1 MPVSKAVALGQ
12 WLQRQITSG
21 AWPVNSRI
29 PTESE
34 IAAQHG
40 VGRST
45 VREATHSVT
54 MLGMLEALPG
64 CGTFVR
70 SASPVNSVLA
80 GYLGRHTAEGVR
92 ALRTALEA
100 EAAALAALRRTDAQ
114 VAAIEQAAASG
125 LGGCRRL
132 SAFHRL
138 VFEAA
143 GEALLSD
150 LYDGLFTVPAQPSAV
165 AGRRPATDSTAEH
178 ELIAAA
184 IRAGDAD
191 AARTAAARHA
201 GHELAPEK
209 RVAATGGRPLGRR
222 LEPSG

>member
-1 MPVSKAVALGQ
+1 MAVSKAVALGQ

-29 PTESE
+29 PTEGE

-45 VREATHSVT
+45 VREATRSVT

-70 SASPVNSVLA
+70 SATPVNSVLA
-80 GYLGRHTAEGVR
+80 GYLGGHSAEGVR

-100 EAAALAALRRTDAQ
+100 EAAALAAVRRTDAQ
-114 VAAIEQAAASG
+114 AAAIGQAAASG

-143 GEALLSD
+143 GVPLLTD
-150 LYDGLFTVPAQPSAV
+150 LHDGLFTVPAQPSAV
-165 AGRRPATDSTAEH
+165 AGRRPATDSGAEH
-178 ELIAAA
+178 VSIAAA
-184 IRAGDAD
+184 IRDGDPD
-191 AARTAAARHA
+191 LARSAAARHA
-201 GHELAPEK
+201 SQELPPDPT
-209 RVAATGGRPLGRR
+209 AAVVGGRPLGRR
-222 LEPSG
+222 LEAH